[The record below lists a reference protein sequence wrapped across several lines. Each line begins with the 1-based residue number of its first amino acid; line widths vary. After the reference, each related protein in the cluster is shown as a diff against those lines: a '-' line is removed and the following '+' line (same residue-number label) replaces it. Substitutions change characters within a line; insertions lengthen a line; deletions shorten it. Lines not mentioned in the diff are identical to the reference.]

1 MARITLTFDNGPT
14 PDVTPAVLS
23 VLSSMKVR
31 AHFFVLGKHI
41 ATPAGEGLLRDILAA
56 GHLVG
61 NHSFHHTTP
70 LGDDLGNDAG
80 AASVARELEATR
92 VLLEP
97 HLPATDTPRRFRPFG
112 GGGAIGQH
120 LLSPAAVDWLAHHQ
134 HSCVLWNC
142 VPGDWRDV
150 DGWLDVALR
159 EVAVLEHAVVVLHD
173 IDNACLPHLQEFLT
187 RARNAGH
194 VFVDTFPDACVPVV
208 GGTARV
214 DLEPLVR
221 RSTSPVGVGALS

>member
-14 PDVTPAVLS
+14 PEVTPAVLA
-23 VLSSMKVR
+23 VLSLLSVR

-41 ATPAGEGLLRDILAA
+41 ATPTGQGLLKDILAA

-61 NHSFHHTTP
+61 NHSFHHETP
-70 LGDDLGNDAG
+70 LGDDLGTDAG
-80 AASVARELEATR
+80 ATAVSRELEATR

-97 HLPATDTPRRFRPFG
+97 HLPSTDLPRRFRPFG

-120 LLSPAAVDWLAHHQ
+120 LLSPAAVDWLAQHQ

-150 DGWLDVALR
+150 DGWVAVALR
-159 EVAVLEHAVVVLHD
+159 EIAALEHAVVVLHD
-173 IDNACLPHLQEFLT
+173 IDNACLSGLPSFLT
-187 RARNAGH
+187 QARAAGH
-194 VFVDTFPDACVPVV
+194 VFVDSFPDACVPVV
-208 GGTARV
+208 AGQPV
-214 DLEPLVR
+214 VNLEPFVR
-221 RSTSPVGVGALS
+221 RPSSAVGVSQ